1 MKKEKVVI
9 FFIAVV
15 IGLIFAG
22 VAFYFYQSTKVIPA
36 AKQAAAATPTPTPK
50 PTIYLSITEP
60 TDEEV
65 TDKNIIALSGQTITD
80 GTIIVLTKSAQQV
93 IQPTLTGTFST
104 TVNLD
109 DGENL
114 IKVIV
119 IGSDGQVEETDRT
132 VTLSTEAF

>member
-9 FFIAVV
+9 FFIAVT

-22 VAFYFYQSTKVIPA
+22 VAFYFYQSTKTIPQ
-36 AKQAAAATPTPTPK
+36 AKQKATATPTPTP
-50 PTIYLSITEP
+50 PAAVYLSITEP
-60 TDEEV
+60 ADETV
-65 TDKNIIALSGQTITD
+65 TDKQIITVSGQTITD
-80 GTIIVLTKSAQQV
+80 GTITILTKANQRV
-93 IQPTLTGTFST
+93 IKPTLTGTFST

-119 IGSDGQVEETDRT
+119 LGADGQIQETDRT
-132 VTLSTEAF
+132 VTLSTESF